1 MRVDEHTITL
11 DHVPVFYRRAQAPV
25 NGADSPGS
33 GFAAAT
39 ASPDIVYLHGAP
51 TSSDD
56 WLPFLERTG
65 GIAPDLIG
73 FGRSGKGGHLDYS
86 PSALAEF
93 VHGFLDE
100 LGVGRISL
108 VGHDWGAAVGLL
120 LAISEPDRIER
131 LVLID
136 AVPLLEGY
144 RWHGAV
150 RAWRRPVIG
159 ELLMGATSRRLLIR
173 QLRRGTV
180 RPDAWTESRLTSVWE
195 QFDQGTQRAL
205 LRLHRA
211 ADETHLNELGV
222 ELGSIDSPALVVWG
236 EQDPWFS
243 PRFADAYGAR
253 LPNATVKRIPDAG
266 HWPWLDQPYVVDLV
280 AGFLTRP

>member
-1 MRVDEHTITL
+1 V
-11 DHVPVFYRRAQAPV
+11 PV
-25 NGADSPGS
+25 NGADSPGHDLGAGS
-33 GFAAAT
+33 NE
-39 ASPDIVYLHGAP
+39 IVYLHGAP

-56 WLPFLERTG
+56 WLSFLERTG

-86 PSALAEF
+86 PPALAEF
-93 VHGFLDE
+93 LRRFLDE
-100 LGVGRISL
+100 LGVGRVSL

-120 LAISEPDRIER
+120 LAIGEPDRIER

-144 RWHGAV
+144 RWHGAA

-159 ELLMGATSRRLLIR
+159 ELLMGSTSRRLLSR
-173 QLRRGTV
+173 ELRRGTV
-180 RPDAWTESRLTSVWE
+180 RADAWTASRLTAVWE

-211 ADETHLNELGV
+211 ADETRLKELGA
-222 ELGSIDSPALVVWG
+222 ELGSVHSPALVVWG
-236 EQDPWFS
+236 ERDPWFG
-243 PRFADAYGAR
+243 PELADAYAAR
-253 LPNATVKRIPDAG
+253 LPNATVERIPDAG
-266 HWPWLDQPYVVDLV
+266 HWPWLDQPSVVDLV
-280 AGFLTRP
+280 ADFLSRP